1 MKKKLIKLLAIVLT
15 VVLGGVGCSKDKN
28 GNLNESQIVDE
39 YNIQKSDYI
48 HLTMIFPETIN
59 PILNKNKSVGYI
71 MNLVYD
77 GLFDIDEDYNIKPS
91 LVDKYSVSS
100 DGKTVSISLNSNAKW
115 HNNEKVTSGDVDF
128 TVKLIKKN
136 SESPYA
142 TLVENIKS
150 IY

>member
-28 GNLNESQIVDE
+28 GNLNESQTVDE

-71 MNLVYD
+71 MNLIYD
-77 GLFDIDEDYNIKPS
+77 GLFDLS
-91 LVDKYSVSS
+91 L
-100 DGKTVSISLNSNAKW
+100 I
-115 HNNEKVTSGDVDF
+115 H
-128 TVKLIKKN
+128 I
-136 SESPYA
+136 
-142 TLVENIKS
+142 
-150 IY
+150 